1 MSDGHP
7 LLGSAYRY
15 NEEAERFVNAKHE
28 RIATIIHEYDPRLAL
43 AWIPP
48 ENRDPID
55 VYPYVVI
62 YSHDDGTDQAV
73 FYLTEA
79 ELDERVLARL
89 FMNDFNKH
97 DPDILWKEMQAKQ
110 MAEQLMH
117 EKEIEDEAAEKWEF
131 GEWALKTRLNKFT
144 HNGKTYRE

>member
-1 MSDGHP
+1 MSHP
-7 LLGSAYRY
+7 LFGSNYRY
-15 NEEAERFVNAKHE
+15 NEEAGRFVNANHE

-48 ENRDPID
+48 ESRDPVD
-55 VYPYVVI
+55 VYPYVVV
-62 YSHDDGTDQAV
+62 YQHDDGSQQAV

-97 DPDILWKEMQAKQ
+97 DSDALWNQMQANQ
-110 MAEQLMH
+110 MAAQLVEQ
-117 EKEIEDEAAEKWEF
+117 KKIEDEAAEKWEY
-131 GEWALKTRLNKFT
+131 GEWALKTRLNTWK
-144 HNGKTYRE
+144 HNGKKWRE